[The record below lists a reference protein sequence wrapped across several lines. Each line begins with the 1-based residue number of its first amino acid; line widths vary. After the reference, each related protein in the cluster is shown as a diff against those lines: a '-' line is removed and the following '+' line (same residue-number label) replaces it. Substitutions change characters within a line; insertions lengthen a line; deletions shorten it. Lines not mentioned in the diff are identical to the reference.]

1 MAGFTMIEL
10 LISLVI
16 MAVLM
21 LIAVGPL
28 QTFIRRGKIEGITR
42 ETATLMQRARFE
54 AIKHSVP
61 ARVVADETK
70 HQVFAYADLNN
81 NAQFDA
87 GVDRELARFTLP
99 RGVAFRAHGG
109 VDDDDEATW
118 NMLGTD
124 PAKYAEFKL
133 DGSVTLAGAEDQ
145 LPALR
150 FADQRDNFMEV
161 NVATAATAR
170 IEVRKWDDGAPADK
184 WGNKY
189 VVQGQNGRAWEW
201 N

>member
-1 MAGFTMIEL
+1 MAGFTMVEL
-10 LISLVI
+10 LISLAI

-28 QTFIRRGKIEGITR
+28 ETFIRRGKIEGITR

-99 RGVAFRAHGG
+99 RGVTFRAYGG
-109 VDDDDEATW
+109 GDDDAAATW

-124 PAKYAEFKL
+124 PAKYAEFNP
-133 DGSVTLAGAEDQ
+133 DGSVDRDPAGAEDQ
-145 LPALR
+145 LPGLR

-161 NVATAATAR
+161 NVARAATGR
-170 IEVRKWDDGAPADK
+170 IEVRKWDDGAP
-184 WGNKY
+184 GGGQY